1 MAALDRKL
9 VTACNSDG
17 LWNENGATYEFT
29 IKYPFYKQPLFY
41 LVIIVSLLAASIG
54 TSLWFYRRKLQV
66 QPVTKYKSD
75 EPKYKTSALLPE
87 TVEEVLPR
95 LLQLMEKEKIFLKAD
110 LNLKSLA
117 QRLNVHYNYLSQ
129 IINERLNRSF
139 NDFINSYRI
148 EEAKKKLLDP
158 AEKDKTIL
166 DIAYDTGFYSKSVFN
181 TAFKKFTGMTPS
193 EFKHAARAPLL

>member
-1 MAALDRKL
+1 K
-9 VTACNSDG
+9 
-17 LWNENGATYEFT
+17 
-29 IKYPFYKQPLFY
+29 P
-41 LVIIVSLLAASIG
+41 
-54 TSLWFYRRKLQV
+54 
-66 QPVTKYKSD
+66 D

-95 LLQLMEKEKIFLKAD
+95 LIRLMEKEKIYLKAD

-117 QRLNVHYNYLSQ
+117 QQLNVHYNYLSQ
-129 IINERLNRSF
+129 IINERLGHSF

-148 EEAKKKLLDP
+148 EEARKKLLDHTQ
-158 AEKDKTIL
+158 KNKTIL

-193 EFKHAARAPLL
+193 EFKKIKR